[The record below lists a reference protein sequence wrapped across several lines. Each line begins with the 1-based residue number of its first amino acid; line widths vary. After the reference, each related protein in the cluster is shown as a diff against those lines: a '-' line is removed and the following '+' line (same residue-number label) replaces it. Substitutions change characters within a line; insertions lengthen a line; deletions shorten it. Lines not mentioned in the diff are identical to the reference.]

1 MTTPPRDLGVGYA
14 AATATLLSWVAVA
27 LLLEHFTGTID
38 VWTANGWRY
47 GFAALLWLPP
57 AAWIMARRGVRSIP
71 WLSVTVP
78 AVLWFAGQIQF
89 AASFYYVGPAMVTF
103 MMRVQILCVI
113 VFSAVLIPSA
123 RGLLRVPGVWA
134 GIAMMLGGAGG
145 MVAFGE
151 TAPRIDDWTGVAL
164 AAGSGATFAAY
175 GVALRFIVPRPDDP
189 TKVRLKPMERF
200 AFIAPMVGV
209 GMVGLMLVFG
219 ERGGAMAMELS
230 ARELWLL
237 ALSAFLGVIV
247 GHLAFFTA
255 IDRIG
260 VVSASSIVQ
269 VQPFLVLI
277 ASAFLFEET
286 LTWPQVAAGTVL
298 AVGAAVLLRVQTGR
312 T

>member
-1 MTTPPRDLGVGYA
+1 MTTPPRELGVGYA

-27 LLLEHFTGTID
+27 LLLEHFTGAID

-47 GFAALLWLPP
+47 GFAALLWLPL
-57 AAWIMARRGVRSIP
+57 AAWITVRRGVRGIP
-71 WLSVTVP
+71 WLSVAVP
-78 AVLWFAGQIQF
+78 AALWFAGQIQF

-103 MMRVQILCVI
+103 MVRVQILGVI
-113 VFSAVLIPSA
+113 VFSAILIPSA
-123 RGLLRVPGVWA
+123 RGLLRMPGVWA

-175 GVALRFIVPRPDDP
+175 GVALRFITPPADHP
-189 TKVRLKPMERF
+189 AKVRLKPMERF

-209 GMVGLMLVFG
+209 GMVVLMLIFG
-219 ERGGAMAMELS
+219 ERSGAVAAELS
-230 ARELWLL
+230 GRELGLL
-237 ALSAFLGVIV
+237 AISSFFGVMV
-247 GHLAFFTA
+247 GHLAYFTA
-255 IDRIG
+255 IERIG
-260 VVSASSIVQ
+260 VVAASSIVQ

-298 AVGAAVLLRVQTGR
+298 AVGAAVLVRVQTGR